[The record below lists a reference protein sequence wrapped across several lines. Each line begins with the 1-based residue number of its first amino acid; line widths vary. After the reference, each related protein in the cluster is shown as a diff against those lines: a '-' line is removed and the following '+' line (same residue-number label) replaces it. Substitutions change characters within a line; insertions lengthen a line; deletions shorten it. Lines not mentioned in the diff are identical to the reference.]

1 MSKIIIKKDRYLELL
16 RAELE
21 LGETKIEGVDKMTL
35 TGNDDILM
43 EYFADEYA
51 MCK

>member
-1 MSKIIIKKDRYLELL
+1 MSKVIIHKDRYLELL

-21 LGETKIEGVDKMTL
+21 LGETEIEGVDKMTL

-43 EYFADEYA
+43 EYFAEEYD
-51 MCK
+51 MCE